1 MDTRLLQAF
10 IVLAE
15 SRSYRNAAQQLFI
28 TQPALTKQIQALEH
42 EMGLKLFT
50 RGRRGAQLTHAG
62 ELLLDKAKSI
72 VLETTDLHQMATEMV
87 AGKTGRLAVGFGIS
101 GFYDVPK
108 LVAKFNQHYPK
119 ISISLEDMPSSEQTR
134 LLLEGQ
140 LQLSFMRMP
149 VEPPLIG
156 INLRTESLALAVS
169 TQSEATLIK
178 QLSPSHCY
186 SLLSKLPLLA
196 LHDNRGPGLN
206 RQIARF
212 LAFNQIEPHIQQTSG
227 DIQTLMALVAAGI
240 GMAIVPLSTANISP
254 ASIGLIPLEGPYA
267 AWEVGMIWNPA
278 LDDPLRDLFI
288 ALVRKE
294 AAEQT

>member
-15 SRSYRNAAQQLFI
+15 SRSYRNAAQRLFI

-62 ELLLDKAKSI
+62 EQLLVKAKSI
-72 VLETTDLHQMATEMV
+72 VLETTDFRQMATEMV

-101 GFYDVPK
+101 GFHDVPE
-108 LVAKFNQHYPK
+108 LVAKFSQHYPK

-134 LLLEGQ
+134 LLLEGR
-140 LQLSFMRMP
+140 LQLAFMRMP

-156 INLRTESLALAVS
+156 VPLRTESIALAVS
-169 TQSEATLIK
+169 QQKKATLRER
-178 QLSPSHCY
+178 LSSPPCY
-186 SLLSKLPLLA
+186 SLLSELPLLA

-212 LAFNQIEPHIQQTSG
+212 LAFNQVEPHIQQTSG

-240 GMAIVPLSTANISP
+240 GVAMVPLSTVNIAP
-254 ASIGLIPLEGPYA
+254 ASIGIIPLAGPYA
-267 AWEVGMIWNPA
+267 SWDVGMIWNPV
-278 LDDPLRDLFI
+278 LEDPLRDLFI

-294 AAEQT
+294 ADVQT